1 MVELVIYDQWNI
13 SLSLSDRILSA
24 RTTFLGPYFMEI
36 MVCSVWNI
44 SKLRNDVIFREILAS
59 LVHWKNELPK

>member
-1 MVELVIYDQWNI
+1 MEHI
-13 SLSLSDRILSA
+13 LSLSDRILAA